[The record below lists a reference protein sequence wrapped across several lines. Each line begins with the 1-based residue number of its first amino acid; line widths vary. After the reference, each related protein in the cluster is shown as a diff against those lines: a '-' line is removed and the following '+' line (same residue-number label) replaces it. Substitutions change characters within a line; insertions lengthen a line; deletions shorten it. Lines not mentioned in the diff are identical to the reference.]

1 MENAKNRMAIRKK
14 GEISFRSGKKQFTIF
29 SLINKLTKNNFD
41 KKYCKNKT
49 LNEDGFITFFILG
62 MIPILFAAG
71 ISLCYAQY
79 LTGNW
84 MQSKHTCRVTLLQTQ
99 KEVAPFL
106 SQLLSLNPRIKTL
119 RIALHTAKLQ
129 RAAAIA
135 SQNPVAEIAA
145 EAKIEAITL
154 EQLSIHHE
162 QQQLIQIANQ
172 KMSSAVYKVRQLLF
186 KQNQEMQQRI
196 PSAFKFKIEN
206 IQPRSNELAVT
217 PDAPTIPPVY
227 ELKYD
232 FMNEQTLSV
241 NWNTSFLTTDA
252 RTKKWFHINLKKHDG
267 CAASLEADNQIETN
281 NLQFIYRLNE
291 DKF

>member
-14 GEISFRSGKKQFTIF
+14 GEISFSSGKKQFTIF

-84 MQSKHTCRVTLLQTQ
+84 MQSK
-99 KEVAPFL
+99 
-106 SQLLSLNPRIKTL
+106 
-119 RIALHTAKLQ
+119 ALHTAKLQ